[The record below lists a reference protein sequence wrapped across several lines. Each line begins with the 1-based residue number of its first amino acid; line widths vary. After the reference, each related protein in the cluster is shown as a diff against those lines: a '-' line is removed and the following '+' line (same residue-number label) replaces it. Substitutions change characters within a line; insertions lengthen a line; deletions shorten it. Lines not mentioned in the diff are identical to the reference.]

1 MRLRCSRSGLSLR
14 CRACTPLLRRVPNN
28 ARPPACKC
36 ASPPLRWLPG
46 SADAVCRGPP
56 PPPVRPRGPN
66 FPGAPTPRS
75 LLSLSLRSG
84 RAVCRYAPFFFL
96 LGSRRL
102 GRHGLGFGC
111 GCRLRLALWPRG
123 GLPPFPSVS
132 LRENGRC
139 LLVPGRMAL
148 LGRAPRLAAAA
159 SRNLDPNPIGRLSP
173 SGRPSPVAALPPCG
187 LLGLAAARRS
197 FAPVGQTRQH
207 SGIPRLRRGLPPFA
221 WLVCP
226 PGSGRYAPSGTA
238 EVATLRFCR
247 PRVASVPSLWLRPAV
262 GLSRRSG
269 LASSCVRS
277 PSGKPSPP
285 SGAPSQSPARVPP
298 ARLKVIKRSARCRF
312 AALATLGDCLCLRR
326 SGALPPI
333 PRRGLRPQTPG
344 RGFSTP
350 PPPTPPFIRVN
361 IT

>member
-14 CRACTPLLRRVPNN
+14 YASLSRLHSFA
-28 ARPPACKC
+28 PPTAEVCFDWVCKY
-36 ASPPLRWLPG
+36 ALTTTSLPG

-66 FPGAPTPRS
+66 FPWAPTPRS

-123 GLPPFPSVS
+123 GLPPFPSAP
-132 LRENGRC
+132 LRGNGRC

-238 EVATLRFCR
+238 VVAALRFCR

-298 ARLKVIKRSARCRF
+298 YI
-312 AALATLGDCLCLRR
+312 
-326 SGALPPI
+326 
-333 PRRGLRPQTPG
+333 
-344 RGFSTP
+344 
-350 PPPTPPFIRVN
+350 
-361 IT
+361 

>member
-1 MRLRCSRSGLSLR
+1 M
-14 CRACTPLLRRVPNN
+14 
-28 ARPPACKC
+28 
-36 ASPPLRWLPG
+36 
-46 SADAVCRGPP
+46 
-56 PPPVRPRGPN
+56 RPRGPN
-66 FPGAPTPRS
+66 FPWAPTPRS
-75 LLSLSLRSG
+75 FLSLSLRSG

-96 LGSRRL
+96 LGSRRR

-159 SRNLDPNPIGRLSP
+159 SSNLDPNPIGRLTP
-173 SGRPSPVAALPPCG
+173 SERPSSVATLPPCG

-277 PSGKPSPP
+277 PSGQALTPFGGSLPIARPSAA
-285 SGAPSQSPARVPP
+285 SN
-298 ARLKVIKRSARCRF
+298 LKVLKRSARCRF

-326 SGALPPI
+326 SGALPPS
-333 PRRGLRPQTPG
+333 PRRGRCPHTPG

>member
-1 MRLRCSRSGLSLR
+1 MCGSAALVPACRFAVAPALLCSAEFRIMRDLAPVNVRDLLCAGSLAPLTRFVGGPRPLRCALGAPISPGLPPHARFSRS
-14 CRACTPLLRRVPNN
+14 
-28 ARPPACKC
+28 
-36 ASPPLRWLPG
+36 
-46 SADAVCRGPP
+46 
-56 PPPVRPRGPN
+56 
-66 FPGAPTPRS
+66 
-75 LLSLSLRSG
+75 
-84 RAVCRYAPFFFL
+84 RYARGERSVATLRFFFL
-96 LGSRRL
+96 LSPRRR

-139 LLVPGRMAL
+139 LLVLGGWAL

-159 SRNLDPNPIGRLSP
+159 SSNLAPNPIGRLSP
-173 SGRPSPVAALPPCG
+173 SERPSTVATLPPCG

-197 FAPVGQTRQH
+197 FAPGGQTRQH

-269 LASSCVRS
+269 FASSCVRS

-298 ARLKVIKRSARCRF
+298 AS
-312 AALATLGDCLCLRR
+312 
-326 SGALPPI
+326 
-333 PRRGLRPQTPG
+333 
-344 RGFSTP
+344 
-350 PPPTPPFIRVN
+350 
-361 IT
+361 